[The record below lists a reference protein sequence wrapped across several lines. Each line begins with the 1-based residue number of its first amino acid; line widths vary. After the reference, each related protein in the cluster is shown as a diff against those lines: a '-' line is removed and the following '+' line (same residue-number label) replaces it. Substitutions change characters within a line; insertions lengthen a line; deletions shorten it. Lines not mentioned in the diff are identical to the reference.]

1 MRVYLLVTVLFFH
14 LSVFGQDNT
23 DVKNVKSKE
32 KKSVYISLLAGYGF
46 GVGQGQNFQTQQT
59 STKSIVTGNPHS
71 YGKGFN
77 LSASTGIMFSK
88 NIGAEINLGYH
99 FGGSNKVQHIWI
111 NDTASIQRAEENFDY
126 KANYGIINPNLVI
139 SANNSKTIVPYVKLG
154 PSFIFGKA
162 KSVYEANIRFSN
174 GGKGSEIAEWEYT
187 GGFGLGFSTAGGI
200 KISTPNEKV
209 FFVIEASY
217 NSMSFGVKKGKMISD
232 TYQNMYRLEPLTTS
246 QKEVIFVDEIDENA
260 SKDPNKP
267 MQRLKYKAN
276 ADNIS
281 LSLGLYFKL

>member
-32 KKSVYISLLAGYGF
+32 KKSVYISLSAGYGF
-46 GVGQGQNFQTQQT
+46 GIGAGQNTQIQQSS
-59 STKSIVTGNPHS
+59 STSIVSGNLHS

-77 LSASTGIMFSK
+77 LSTSIGMLFTK
-88 NIGAEINLGYH
+88 NLGAELNFGYH
-99 FGGSNKVQHIWI
+99 FGGNNEIKNIWI
-111 NDTASIQRAEENFDY
+111 NDTASLRRVEE
-126 KANYGIINPNLVI
+126 KHALSAKYGIINPNLVVV
-139 SANNSKTIVPYVKLG
+139 AGNRNKLMPYVKLG

-209 FFVIEASY
+209 FFVIEAAY